1 MTIPA
6 SDLLKLPYDKYAI
19 GDCNMHDLEPTLG
32 LFQGCAA
39 AQSQQ

>member
-6 SDLLKLPYDKYAI
+6 SGLLKLAYDKYAI
-19 GDCNMHDLEPTLG
+19 GDCNIHDLEHTLG
-32 LFQGCAA
+32 LFQGCAD